1 LEWYSLERT
10 KIVFRRVW
18 YYLRDLV
25 WTAILAALFIIAAL
39 VVAVVFQEISTA
51 LVLAVCGTAL
61 AVLSTRS

>member
-1 LEWYSLERT
+1 M
-10 KIVFRRVW
+10 FRRVW

-25 WTAILAALFIIAAL
+25 WTAVLTALLVVAAL